1 MRLNYMLYMYSMY
14 VSMYFNCEISQTENL
29 IVVADD
35 CLAVPSVINFF
46 QLQNHVAQASI
57 TR

>member
-14 VSMYFNCEISQTENL
+14 VSMYFNCGISQTKNL

-35 CLAVPSVINFF
+35 CLAVPSVINFP
-46 QLQNHVAQASI
+46 NSKI
-57 TR
+57 M